1 MNDLKAF
8 AAGIEVGL
16 KLYEQKIVQ
25 CSRTEEAIFIDGELY
40 YIQSGRERLA
50 EMLDRICR

>member
-1 MNDLKAF
+1 MNELETF

-16 KLYEQKIVQ
+16 KLYEQKLIQ
-25 CSRTEEAIFIDGELY
+25 CSRTGEPVYIDGELY
-40 YIQSGRERLA
+40 YIQTGRERLA